1 MLNYFKIL
9 FLVSFFGMLLGCS
22 SSHENTG
29 YYEYE
34 RYINPY
40 YRPSGEQVRYGE
52 QKKVPDVADENDAGY
67 DVEQVRYEE
76 QKRVPVE
83 DSDCK
88 CLQEKRRH
96 LPQCERRHDNAP
108 QYVVPQ
114 QVQPQYVV
122 PQPQVVPQYV
132 VPQQVQPQYVVPQKV
147 QPQYVVPQPQ
157 AAPQCVEPRQVVPQ
171 YVVPVYPQG
180 YVPVQ
185 PSSYL
190 QDDSSK
196 TAVAQNKQAETED
209 TKNSDEMENSGKAVE
224 KKDAEMHFKKA
235 DLQNVNLPKSMQCKM
250 LYMEQWDELAREIAD
265 EIFLGLG
272 NQGMVSVAA
281 SGITPFKKGF
291 RELLITALSR
301 RGLSVVDADGNV
313 PILEFDVLPVSKGR
327 QISFFLG
334 DAKENPIQIM
344 VNTSISRLGRYL
356 YRKSSI
362 YAVPGEEMSQY
373 VEEENSGSTPFK
385 TYQLVSN

>member
-52 QKKVPDVADENDAGY
+52 QKKVPDVADQNDAGY

-88 CLQEKRRH
+88 CLQEKRWH

-122 PQPQVVPQYV
+122 PQP
-132 VPQQVQPQYVVPQKV
+132 
-147 QPQYVVPQPQ
+147 
-157 AAPQCVEPRQVVPQ
+157 QVVPQ

-209 TKNSDEMENSGKAVE
+209 TKNSGEMENSGKAVE
-224 KKDAEMHFKKA
+224 KKDAEVHFKKA